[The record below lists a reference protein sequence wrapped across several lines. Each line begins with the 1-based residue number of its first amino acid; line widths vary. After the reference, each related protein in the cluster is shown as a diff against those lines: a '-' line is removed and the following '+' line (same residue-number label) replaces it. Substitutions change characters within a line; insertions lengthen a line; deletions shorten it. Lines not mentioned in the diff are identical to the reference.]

1 METSNSILDYNASMY
16 PCDYCG
22 HDVDWGQQA
31 LCCDCCDI
39 WYYKTCISMTS
50 TEFGYL
56 DNNSKSFLCFKCHHI
71 SVVASRYHG
80 YEVETS
86 NRFSVLAPMDESVF
100 VSPGAPPKHRSSLI
114 GTTKSPRPASIHL
127 SATSS
132 TQSHSSASSATASSH
147 STATTRDNST
157 PSVNTLPH

>member
-1 METSNSILDYNASMY
+1 MY

-71 SVVASRYHG
+71 SVLASRYHG

-86 NRFSVLAPMDESVF
+86 NRFSVLAPLDESVF

-132 TQSHSSASSATASSH
+132 TQSHSSASSATASSR